1 MQSRQSIIQQV
12 KTNIV
17 DNFKKESRLS
27 ERAKT
32 LLTTLGLSADS
43 NETHKENLV
52 SFSTRYLDILSNY
65 QNRINTI
72 LSRPPKLL
80 DETYLQKIVGSTQHG
95 FKATANTPNPPPVED
110 PERTFLAYLNQR
122 IQNNDKEVKAQLIT
136 AAKEVCTQKITELID
151 HLKSND
157 KVEGQSLILQAFEAD
172 ISTAWV
178 QHWGQDLKLD
188 EKGDDPTL
196 LSFPTLGEKR
206 KQREDSPPPQE
217 RARGTPRKAST
228 KPNRKERTSVSQQQ
242 QQQQQLRR
250 RLWGVQRNKKKR
262 GPSKSGKKRSNKR
275 REPSN
280 EKKDRERERRK
291 PQRKQ
296 QHQPGRASTP
306 QTGATTSGPP
316 SKSWNSS
323 NPPRDILQARGRG
336 RYKP

>member
-27 ERAKT
+27 ERAKA
-32 LLTTLGLSADS
+32 LLTALGLKEDS

-95 FKATANTPNPPPVED
+95 FKATANTPDPPPVED

-122 IQNNDKEVKAQLIT
+122 IQNNDKEVKAKLIT

-151 HLKSND
+151 HLKNND

-172 ISTAWV
+172 ISIAWV
-178 QHWGQDLKLD
+178 QHWGQVLKLD

-217 RARGTPRKAST
+217 RAKGTPRKAST

-242 QQQQQLRR
+242 QQQQLRR
-250 RLWGVQRNKKKR
+250 RLWGVQQNKKKR

-280 EKKDRERERRK
+280 EKKDRKREKRK

-336 RYKP
+336 RYRP